1 MVSFAQD
8 LKKAIRGRLNKLTPE
23 NYDKISKNILEME
36 VDTEERLSA
45 IVQIF
50 FDKVNIL
57 R

>member
-1 MVSFAQD
+1 MVSFTQD
-8 LKKAIRGRLNKLTPE
+8 LKKSVRRNLNKLTPE

-45 IVQIF
+45 IIQIF